1 MPSPLAMCV
10 ELVNSR
16 KRVPKM
22 SFSFASLYLLM
33 HTFFFLLFFFPNL
46 ETSSSVSPLFLPF
59 IYGSCFPS
67 FLPRLFQTLT
77 FRFRLPCK
85 VVSFV
90 ASVFFFFFC
99 VCVLSPLFF
108 VFSFFSVLFTAN
120 RTDCALFDKQLISD
134 FEKKKRKCRACLL
147 LSLVPLVSF
156 LMTFTVFFFIPCHT
170 CANFLKMPFLFYLL
184 VAFLPALRQTKYRL
198 LRLFF
203 FLL

>member
-33 HTFFFLLFFFPNL
+33 HTFFFLLFFFPIWKR
-46 ETSSSVSPLFLPF
+46 PRLFLPF
-59 IYGSCFPS
+59 F
-67 FLPRLFQTLT
+67 FLLFMGRASPLSYPDF
-77 FRFRLPCK
+77 FRRWLSGLDFRAKLCLLLLL
-85 VVSFV
+85 
-90 ASVFFFFFC
+90 FFFFFC

-156 LMTFTVFFFIPCHT
+156 LMAFTVFFFLPCHT
-170 CANFLKMPFLFYLL
+170 FANFLKMPFLFYLL
-184 VAFLPALRQTKYRL
+184 VAFLPALCQTKYRL